1 MRQGVLAK
9 VVLAAIDNPEFKS
22 RLLKS
27 PDEVAK
33 SLRLNASD
41 VGELAAI
48 GSAGF
53 DALMGSMIIH
63 RVLPF
68 PVGRRLMIA
77 PIDYA
82 GEVRTDREVIWLD
95 QGREGAWIG
104 ASGTSEIKGRV
115 FGSGSHPTTAL
126 CLEMLDA
133 SLTPGQ
139 SVLDL
144 GSGSGV
150 VAIAAGRL
158 GASSVDACDIDPFAV
173 DTTQKNVEAN
183 GLQDL
188 ITVTQDDFTSL
199 SARVGPGAYDLIVSN
214 ILAPVHEANLRDGLA
229 QLLRPG
235 GRLILSGFK
244 DQHVSDLRAKLE
256 DQGLKF
262 DSVQQTDAWAAIS
275 ARRT

>member
-9 VVLAAIDNPEFKS
+9 VVLAAIDHPDFKT
-22 RLLKS
+22 RLLNS
-27 PDEVAK
+27 PAEVARN
-33 SLRLNASD
+33 LRLDASD

-48 GSAGF
+48 GPDGF

-68 PVGRRLMIA
+68 PVGRRLMIV
-77 PIDYA
+77 PIDFA
-82 GEVRTDREVIWLD
+82 GDVHTDRQVIRLD

-104 ASGTSEIKGRV
+104 ASGTSEIEGRV

-126 CLEMLDA
+126 CLELLDDLLA
-133 SLTPGQ
+133 PGQ

-144 GSGSGV
+144 GTGSGV

-173 DTTQKNVEAN
+173 ETAQENVGAN
-183 GLQDL
+183 DLQDL
-188 ITVTQDDFTSL
+188 ITVTEDDFPSL
-199 SARVGPGAYDLIVSN
+199 LKRVEPGAYDLIVSN

-229 QLLRPG
+229 RLLRPG
-235 GRLILSGFK
+235 GRVILSGFK
-244 DQHVSDLRAKLE
+244 DSHVAGLRTCLE
-256 DQGLKF
+256 DQGLEL
-262 DSVQQTDAWAAIS
+262 DSVHQSGPWIAMASHRA
-275 ARRT
+275 

>member
-9 VVLAAIDNPEFKS
+9 VVLAAID
-22 RLLKS
+22 S
-27 PDEVAK
+27 PDFKTKLLNSPAEVART
-33 SLRLNASD
+33 LRLDASD

-48 GSAGF
+48 GSDGF

-77 PIDYA
+77 PIDFA
-82 GEVRTDREVIWLD
+82 GDIHTEREVIRLD

-104 ASGTSEIKGRV
+104 ASGTSEIEDRV
-115 FGSGSHPTTAL
+115 FGSGSHPTTVL
-126 CLEMLDA
+126 CLEILDA

-173 DTTQKNVEAN
+173 ETTQENVEAN

-188 ITVTQDDFTSL
+188 ITATQDDFHSL
-199 SARVGPGAYDLIVSN
+199 STRVEPGAYDLIVSN

-229 QLLRPG
+229 RLLRPG
-235 GRLILSGFK
+235 GRIILSGFK
-244 DQHVSDLRAKLE
+244 ENHVPDLRTSMEDEGLE
-256 DQGLKF
+256 LE
-262 DSVQQTDAWAAIS
+262 SVRQSDPWVAMTGHRI
-275 ARRT
+275 